1 MPRLNLGLG
10 NRENVKSSLIK
21 VDLKSNYAQ
30 LPALLAFSK
39 GEASSVQAAWDLSGA
54 GGAGEQGRGRGN
66 TLHQNDQVLY
76 DRNALAL

>member
-30 LPALLAFSK
+30 LPALPAFSK
-39 GEASSVQAAWDLSGA
+39 REASSVHQCRLPGICQGLGRCGGVAGEYTASKRSGA
-54 GGAGEQGRGRGN
+54 
-66 TLHQNDQVLY
+66 L
-76 DRNALAL
+76 